1 MMMLGLRYL
10 TQTEREKQMKEI
22 IKNEIIKSIE
32 INNNKEKAMSNN
44 EVNVNVNNKDNTMS
58 INLEVIDALRQAVTI
73 NCFENQKCHFAS
85 IENGLPICGCK
96 DDQHDCKH
104 NDCKRILNTLHKYY
118 PSVEYDKP
126 FRVADTLK
134 SDYETRYGWSGS
146 IVEETDAG
154 MVVACLR
161 DALMHGLYFV
171 EVEFYV
177 ENFDEIVSFLTF
189 CPKDGRNRVSVER
202 LLFEPDTFH
211 CFYEGLKTYMSNDIH
226 EINKI
231 TEESYNTLGYNCY
244 CRNEAA
250 FEAANELNEIVASF
264 MRVVVNDEQNEEDKT
279 RIVRNCTKED
289 CLVDRYK
296 NKIESLR
303 K

>member
-1 MMMLGLRYL
+1 MMMRGLRYL

-32 INNNKEKAMSNN
+32 SNNNKEKAMSNN

-96 DDQHDCKH
+96 DDQH
-104 NDCKRILNTLHKYY
+104 DCKRILNTLHKYY

-189 CPKDGRNRVSVER
+189 CPKDGRNRVSVEK
-202 LLFEPDTFH
+202 LLFNPDDFY
-211 CFYEGLKTYMSNDIH
+211 CFYTGIKTYLSDDLKSINDI
-226 EINKI
+226 
-231 TEESYNTLGYNCY
+231 TDESYKTIGYNCDA
-244 CRNEAA
+244 RNEAA

-289 CLVDRYK
+289 CLVDRYR
-296 NKIESLR
+296 NKIESLC

>member
-1 MMMLGLRYL
+1 MDS
-10 TQTEREKQMKEI
+10 KEI
-22 IKNEIIKSIE
+22 IKNAIVKSINKE
-32 INNNKEKAMSNN
+32 DETMVKDTVSINNEKG
-44 EVNVNVNNKDNTMS
+44 NTMS

-73 NCFENQKCHFAS
+73 NCFENQKCQFAS
-85 IENGLPICGCK
+85 IENGLPVCGCEDTK
-96 DDQHDCKH
+96 S
-104 NDCKRILNTLHKYY
+104 DCKRILDTLRKYY

-146 IVEETDAG
+146 IVEETDSG

-161 DALMHGLYFV
+161 DAILHGLYFV

-177 ENFDEIVSFLTF
+177 EDYDEVVAFLTF

-202 LLFEPDTFH
+202 LLFNPDVFY
-211 CFYEGLKTYMSNDIH
+211 CFYTGIKTYLSYDLKSINDI
-226 EINKI
+226 
-231 TEESYNTLGYNCY
+231 TDESYKTIGYNCDA
-244 CRNEAA
+244 RNEAA
-250 FEAANELNEIVASF
+250 FEAANELNETVASF
-264 MRVVVNDEQNEEDKT
+264 MRVVVNYEQNDEDKT

-289 CLVDRYK
+289 CLVDRYR
-296 NKIESLR
+296 NKIESLS

>member
-1 MMMLGLRYL
+1 MMRGLRYL

-32 INNNKEKAMSNN
+32 RNNNKEKAMSNN
-44 EVNVNVNNKDNTMS
+44 EVNGNVNNKDNTMS

-96 DDQHDCKH
+96 DDQHDCK
-104 NDCKRILNTLHKYY
+104 RILNTLHKYY

-134 SDYETRYGWSGS
+134 SYYETRYGWSGS

-189 CPKDGRNRVSVER
+189 CPTDGRNRVSVEK
-202 LLFEPDTFH
+202 LLFNPDNFY
-211 CFYEGLKTYMSNDIH
+211 CFYTGIKTYLSDDLTSITDI
-226 EINKI
+226 
-231 TEESYNTLGYNCY
+231 TDESYKTIGYNCDA
-244 CRNEAA
+244 RNDAA

-264 MRVVVNDEQNEEDKT
+264 MRVVVNDEQNDEDKM
-279 RIVRNCTKED
+279 RVVRNCTKED
-289 CLVDRYK
+289 CLVDRYR

>member
-1 MMMLGLRYL
+1 MNS
-10 TQTEREKQMKEI
+10 KEI
-22 IKNEIIKSIE
+22 IKNAIVKSIK
-32 INNNKEKAMSNN
+32 INNNKDKAMSNN
-44 EVNVNVNNKDNTMS
+44 EVNGNVNNKENTMS
-58 INLEVIDALRQAVTI
+58 INLEVIDALRQAVTM

-96 DDQHDCKH
+96 DDQH
-104 NDCKRILNTLHKYY
+104 DCKRILNTLHKYY

-134 SDYETRYGWSGS
+134 SDYEARYGWSGS

-189 CPKDGRNRVSVER
+189 CPKDGRNRVSVEK
-202 LLFEPDTFH
+202 LLFNPDDFY
-211 CFYEGLKTYMSNDIH
+211 CFYTGIKTYLSDDLKSINDI
-226 EINKI
+226 
-231 TEESYNTLGYNCY
+231 TDESYKTIGYNCDA
-244 CRNEAA
+244 RNEAA

-264 MRVVVNDEQNEEDKT
+264 MRVVVNDSQSDEDKI
-279 RIVRNCTKED
+279 RVVRNCTKED
-289 CLVDRYK
+289 CLVDRYRAR
-296 NKIESLR
+296 IESLR

>member
-1 MMMLGLRYL
+1 MD
-10 TQTEREKQMKEI
+10 TKEI
-22 IKNEIIKSIE
+22 IKNEIIKYIE
-32 INNNKEKAMSNN
+32 SN
-44 EVNVNVNNKDNTMS
+44 NVNNKDNMMS
-58 INLEVIDALRQAVTI
+58 INLEVIDALRQAVTM

-85 IENGLPICGCK
+85 IGSDGLPVCGCE
-96 DDQHDCKH
+96 DD

-118 PSVEYDKP
+118 SQVEYEKP

-189 CPKDGRNRVSVER
+189 CPKDGRNRVSVEK
-202 LLFEPDTFH
+202 LLFNPDDFH
-211 CFYEGLKTYMSNDIH
+211 CFYTGIKTYLSDDLKS
-226 EINKI
+226 INEI
-231 TEESYNTLGYNCY
+231 TEESFKTIGYNCDA
-244 CRNEAA
+244 RNEAA
-250 FEAANELNEIVASF
+250 FEAANELQEIVASF
-264 MRVVVNDEQNEEDKT
+264 MRVVVNDEQNDEDKK
-279 RIVRNCTKED
+279 RVVRNCTNGD
-289 CLVDRYK
+289 CLVDRYRAR
-296 NKIESLR
+296 IESLR

>member
-1 MMMLGLRYL
+1 MLRGLRYFL
-10 TQTEREKQMKEI
+10 TDNIMGKKMNTKEI

-32 INNNKEKAMSNN
+32 RNS
-44 EVNVNVNNKDNTMS
+44 NKDNMMRNS

-73 NCFENQKCHFAS
+73 NCFENQKCQFAS
-85 IENGLPICGCK
+85 IENGLPVCGCK
-96 DDQHDCKH
+96 DDQHDCRR

-226 EINKI
+226 EINQI
-231 TEESYNTLGYNCY
+231 TEESYKTLGYNCY

-289 CLVDRYK
+289 CLVDRYR

>member
-1 MMMLGLRYL
+1 MMRGLHYL

-32 INNNKEKAMSNN
+32 KNNNKEKAMSNN
-44 EVNVNVNNKDNTMS
+44 EVNGNVNNKDNTMS

-96 DDQHDCKH
+96 DDQHDCK
-104 NDCKRILNTLHKYY
+104 RILNTLHKYY

-134 SDYETRYGWSGS
+134 SYYETRYGWSGS

-189 CPKDGRNRVSVER
+189 CPKDGRNRVSVEK
-202 LLFEPDTFH
+202 LLFNPDDFY
-211 CFYEGLKTYMSNDIH
+211 CFYTGIKTYLSDDLKSINDI
-226 EINKI
+226 
-231 TEESYNTLGYNCY
+231 TDESYKTIGYNCDA
-244 CRNEAA
+244 RNEAA
-250 FEAANELNEIVASF
+250 FEAAKELEEIVASF
-264 MRVVVNDEQNEEDKT
+264 MRVVVNDSQNEEDKM
-279 RIVRNCTKED
+279 RVVRNCTKED
-289 CLVDRYK
+289 CLVDRYR

>member
-1 MMMLGLRYL
+1 MNS
-10 TQTEREKQMKEI
+10 KEI
-22 IKNEIIKSIE
+22 IKNAIVKSIK
-32 INNNKEKAMSNN
+32 INNNKDKAMSNN
-44 EVNVNVNNKDNTMS
+44 EVNGNVNNKENTMS
-58 INLEVIDALRQAVTI
+58 INLEVIDALRQAVMM

-96 DDQHDCKH
+96 DDQH
-104 NDCKRILNTLHKYY
+104 DCKRILNTLHKYY

-134 SDYETRYGWSGS
+134 SDYEARYGWSGS

-189 CPKDGRNRVSVER
+189 CPKDGRNRVSVEK
-202 LLFEPDTFH
+202 LLFNPDDFY
-211 CFYEGLKTYMSNDIH
+211 CFYTGIKTYLSDDLKSINDI
-226 EINKI
+226 
-231 TEESYNTLGYNCY
+231 TDESYKTIGYNCDA
-244 CRNEAA
+244 RNEAA
-250 FEAANELNEIVASF
+250 FEAANELQEIVASF
-264 MRVVVNDEQNEEDKT
+264 MRVVVNDEQNDEDKK
-279 RIVRNCTKED
+279 RVVRNCTKDD
-289 CLVDRYK
+289 CLVDRYRAR
-296 NKIESLR
+296 IESLR

>member
-1 MMMLGLRYL
+1 MNS
-10 TQTEREKQMKEI
+10 KEI
-22 IKNEIIKSIE
+22 IKNAIVKSIK
-32 INNNKEKAMSNN
+32 IN
-44 EVNVNVNNKDNTMS
+44 NNKDNTMS
-58 INLEVIDALRQAVTI
+58 INLEVIDALRQAVTM

-85 IENGLPICGCK
+85 IENGLPVCGCK
-96 DDQHDCKH
+96 DDQH
-104 NDCKRILNTLHKYY
+104 DCKRILNTLHKYY

-189 CPKDGRNRVSVER
+189 CPKDGRNRVSVEK
-202 LLFEPDTFH
+202 LLFNPDDFH
-211 CFYEGLKTYMSNDIH
+211 CFYTGIKTYLSDDLKS
-226 EINKI
+226 INNI
-231 TEESYNTLGYNCY
+231 TDDSYHTIGYNSAA
-244 CRNEAA
+244 RNEAA

-264 MRVVVNDEQNEEDKT
+264 MRVVVNDSQSDEDKM
-279 RIVRNCTKED
+279 RVVRNCTKED
-289 CLVDRYK
+289 CLVDRYRSR
-296 NKIESLR
+296 IESL
-303 K
+303 KK

>member
-1 MMMLGLRYL
+1 M
-10 TQTEREKQMKEI
+10 KSKEI
-22 IKNEIIKSIE
+22 IKNAIVKSIK
-32 INNNKEKAMSNN
+32 INNNKDKEMRNN
-44 EVNVNVNNKDNTMS
+44 EVNGNVNNKENTMS
-58 INLEVIDALRQAVTI
+58 INLEVIDALRQAVTM

-85 IENGLPICGCK
+85 IENGLPVCGCK
-96 DDQHDCKH
+96 DDQH
-104 NDCKRILNTLHKYY
+104 DCKRILNTLHKYY
-118 PSVEYDKP
+118 PSVEYEKP

-134 SDYETRYGWSGS
+134 SEYETRYGWSGS

-189 CPKDGRNRVSVER
+189 CPKDGRNRVSVEK
-202 LLFEPDTFH
+202 LLFNPDDFY
-211 CFYEGLKTYMSNDIH
+211 CFYTGIKTYLSDDLKSINDI
-226 EINKI
+226 
-231 TEESYNTLGYNCY
+231 TDESYKTIGYNCDA
-244 CRNEAA
+244 RNEAA

-264 MRVVVNDEQNEEDKT
+264 MRVVVNDSQSDEDKI
-279 RIVRNCTKED
+279 RVVRNCTKED
-289 CLVDRYK
+289 CLVDRYRAR
-296 NKIESLR
+296 IESLR

>member
-1 MMMLGLRYL
+1 MMMRGLRYL
-10 TQTEREKQMKEI
+10 TQTERGKQMKEI

-32 INNNKEKAMSNN
+32 SNNNKEKAMSNN
-44 EVNVNVNNKDNTMS
+44 EVNGNVNNKDNTMS
-58 INLEVIDALRQAVTI
+58 INLEVIDALRQAVTM

-96 DDQHDCKH
+96 DDQHDCK
-104 NDCKRILNTLHKYY
+104 RILNTLHKYY

-134 SDYETRYGWSGS
+134 SYYETRYGWSGS

-189 CPKDGRNRVSVER
+189 CPKDGRNRVSVEK
-202 LLFEPDTFH
+202 LLFNPDDFY
-211 CFYEGLKTYMSNDIH
+211 CFYTGIKTYLSDDLKSIND
-226 EINKI
+226 I
-231 TEESYNTLGYNCY
+231 TEESYHTIGYNSDARY
-244 CRNEAA
+244 EAA
-250 FEAANELNEIVASF
+250 FEAAKELEEIVASF
-264 MRVVVNDEQNEEDKT
+264 MRVVVNDEQNEEDKM
-279 RIVRNCTKED
+279 RVVRNCTKED
-289 CLVDRYK
+289 CLVDRYR

>member
-1 MMMLGLRYL
+1 MLRGLRYFL
-10 TQTEREKQMKEI
+10 TDNIMGKKMNTKEI

-32 INNNKEKAMSNN
+32 RNS
-44 EVNVNVNNKDNTMS
+44 NKDNMMRNS

-73 NCFENQKCHFAS
+73 NCFENQKCQFAS
-85 IENGLPICGCK
+85 IENGLPVCGCK
-96 DDQHDCKH
+96 DDQH
-104 NDCKRILNTLHKYY
+104 DCKRILNTLHKYY
-118 PSVEYDKP
+118 PPVEYDKP

-226 EINKI
+226 EINQI
-231 TEESYNTLGYNCY
+231 TEESYKTLGYNCY

-289 CLVDRYK
+289 CLVDRYR

>member
-1 MMMLGLRYL
+1 MN
-10 TQTEREKQMKEI
+10 TKDI

-32 INNNKEKAMSNN
+32 SNNNQEKAMISN
-44 EVNVNVNNKDNTMS
+44 EVNGNVNNKDNTMR

-73 NCFENQKCHFAS
+73 NCFENQKCQFAS
-85 IENGLPICGCK
+85 IENGLPVCGI
-96 DDQHDCKH
+96 D
-104 NDCKRILNTLHKYY
+104 NDECSCKRLIDTLRKYY

-189 CPKDGRNRVSVER
+189 CPKDGRNRVSVEK
-202 LLFEPDTFH
+202 LLFNPDDFY
-211 CFYEGLKTYMSNDIH
+211 CFYTGIKTYLSDDIKSIND
-226 EINKI
+226 I
-231 TEESYNTLGYNCY
+231 TEESYHTIGYNSDA
-244 CRNEAA
+244 RNEAA
-250 FEAANELNEIVASF
+250 FEAAKELEEIVASF
-264 MRVVVNDEQNEEDKT
+264 IRVVVNDENNEEDKM
-279 RIVRNCTKED
+279 RVVRNCTKED
-289 CLVDRYK
+289 CLVYRYR

>member
-1 MMMLGLRYL
+1 MMRGLRYL

-32 INNNKEKAMSNN
+32 RNNNKEKAMSNN
-44 EVNVNVNNKDNTMS
+44 EVNGNVNNKDNTMS

-96 DDQHDCKH
+96 DDQHDCK
-104 NDCKRILNTLHKYY
+104 RILNTLHKYY

-134 SDYETRYGWSGS
+134 SYYETRYGWSGS

-189 CPKDGRNRVSVER
+189 CPKDGRNRVSVEK
-202 LLFEPDTFH
+202 LLFNQDDFY
-211 CFYEGLKTYMSNDIH
+211 CFYTGIKTYLSDDLKSINDI
-226 EINKI
+226 
-231 TEESYNTLGYNCY
+231 TDESYKTIGYNCDA
-244 CRNEAA
+244 RNDAA

-264 MRVVVNDEQNEEDKT
+264 MRVVVNDEQNYEDKM
-279 RIVRNCTKED
+279 RVVSNFTKED
-289 CLVDRYK
+289 CLVDRYR

>member
-1 MMMLGLRYL
+1 MDS
-10 TQTEREKQMKEI
+10 KEI
-22 IKNEIIKSIE
+22 IKNSIVKSINKE
-32 INNNKEKAMSNN
+32 DETMVKDTVSINNEKG
-44 EVNVNVNNKDNTMS
+44 NTMS

-73 NCFENQKCHFAS
+73 NCFENQKCQFAS
-85 IENGLPICGCK
+85 IENGLPVCGCK
-96 DDQHDCKH
+96 DDQH
-104 NDCKRILNTLHKYY
+104 DCKRILNTLHKYY

-126 FRVADTLK
+126 FRVADTLN
-134 SDYETRYGWSGS
+134 SNYETRYGWSGS

-211 CFYEGLKTYMSNDIH
+211 CFYEGLKTYMSNDIY
-226 EINKI
+226 EINQI
-231 TEESYNTLGYNCY
+231 TEESYKTLGYNCD

-289 CLVDRYK
+289 CLVDRYR